1 MIGIKRMAKWAISP
15 ALLEFEGDFGPL
27 GEIHPGPSLFR
38 KPAGWRFR
46 KNRRLALPPRTQYN
60 SAVPGVVAIVGRPNV
75 GKSAL
80 FNCIARKRI
89 AIVHDR
95 PGVTRDRLS
104 AEVEWHGHP
113 FTLVDTGGIGLLK
126 GERGGDDFAR
136 EIVTQVQVALDDVGV
151 ILFVVSV
158 QEGVVPMDLEVAGML
173 REAGRPV
180 FVMVNKVDTAAHER
194 GVGEFAELGFEHVFP
209 VSALHARGIDIPIG
223 QAVSRLPQHLVRP
236 EEQADGES
244 PLNIA
249 IVGRPNVGKSS
260 IINALTRSQRVI
272 VTEISGTTRDAID
285 VPFDV
290 VTDGV
295 RQSYNLIDTAGI
307 RKRRRIKDA
316 VEFFSVNRADK
327 AIERCDLAVLVI
339 DAAEGVTEQD
349 KKICD
354 RITDAGCACVIVVN
368 KWDLFQAG
376 LEKARKREAKKTA
389 AQGGRKLSRKKR
401 EELMYEEFGKWVKS
415 NLFFIDYAPV
425 IFTSA
430 IEGFQLDRLLEAIRY
445 VSSQLQ
451 KTTPTSLLNRSLQAA
466 LERSPAPSSKGHR
479 LKLFYATQVNS
490 KPPTF
495 LLFVNRKELLSDNYT
510 RYLIGVLR
518 KSFGFEGCHIR
529 LVAKPRPKSIEP
541 IRRKTTVKSRTSKK
555 VTKRE
560 IQKIRDETKRKKD
573 AKKKAIRKGAKP
585 PGAKRAKKRPAKKDR
600 PRKSV

>member
-1 MIGIKRMAKWAISP
+1 MAKWAISP
-15 ALLEFEGDFGPL
+15 ALLELEGDFGPL

-316 VEFFSVNRADK
+316 VEFFSVNSADK
-327 AIERCDLAVLVI
+327 AIERCDLAVLVM

-354 RITDAGCACVIVVN
+354 RITEAGCACVIVVN

-376 LEKARKREAKKTA
+376 LEKAQKREAKKTV
-389 AQGGRKLSRKKR
+389 AQGGRKLSRKKQ
-401 EELMYEEFGKWVKS
+401 EELMYEEFSKWVKS
-415 NLFFIDYAPV
+415 NLFFLDYAPV

-466 LERSPAPSSKGHR
+466 LERSPAPSTKGHR
-479 LKLFYATQVNS
+479 LKLFYATQVSS

-585 PGAKRAKKRPAKKDR
+585 LGAKRAKKRSAKKDR
-600 PRKSV
+600 PRKPV

>member
-1 MIGIKRMAKWAISP
+1 M
-15 ALLEFEGDFGPL
+15 
-27 GEIHPGPSLFR
+27 
-38 KPAGWRFR
+38 
-46 KNRRLALPPRTQYN
+46 PR
-60 SAVPGVVAIVGRPNV
+60 VVAIVGRPNV

-80 FNCIARKRI
+80 FNSIARRRV

-104 AEVEWHGHP
+104 AEVEWLGHA

-136 EIVTQVQVALDDVGV
+136 EIVTQVEVALEDVDV
-151 ILFVVSV
+151 ILLVVSV
-158 QEGVVPMDLEVAGML
+158 QEGVVPMDLEVAAML
-173 REAGRPV
+173 REAGKPV
-180 FVMVNKVDTAAHER
+180 FVMVNKVDTVAHEP
-194 GVGEFAELGFEHVFP
+194 GVDEFAELGFERLFP
-209 VSALHARGIDIPIG
+209 VSALHARGIDLPLG
-223 QAVSRLPQHLVRP
+223 QAVGLLPERLAKP
-236 EEQADGES
+236 EEPADAEP

-285 VPFDV
+285 VPFEV
-290 VTDGV
+290 ETDGV
-295 RQSYNLIDTAGI
+295 RQRYNLIDTAGI
-307 RKRRRIKDA
+307 RKRRRIRDE
-316 VEFFSVNRADK
+316 VEFFSVNRSDK
-327 AIERCDLAVLVI
+327 AIERCDLALLVM

-368 KWDLFQAG
+368 KWDLFRPG
-376 LEKARKREAKKTA
+376 LEKARKQEAKKSA
-389 AQGGRKLSRKKR
+389 PHGGPKLSRKKQ
-401 EELMYEEFGKWVKS
+401 EALMYDEFGKWVKT

-430 IEGFQLDRLLEAIRY
+430 LEGFQLDRLLEAIRY
-445 VSSQLQ
+445 VTSQLQ
-451 KTTPTSLLNRSLQAA
+451 KTTPTSLLNRTLQSA
-466 LERSPAPSSKGHR
+466 LERNPAPSSKGHR
-479 LKLFYATQVNS
+479 LKLYYATQVHS
-490 KPPTF
+490 RPPTF
-495 LLFVNRKELLSDNYT
+495 LLFVNRKELMSDTYT

-518 KSFGFEGCHIR
+518 KAFGFEGCHIR

-541 IRRKTTVKSRTSKK
+541 VRRKTTKKSATSKK

-560 IQKIRDETKRKKD
+560 LQKIRDETKRKKA
-573 AKKKAIRKGAKP
+573 AKKKAIRNGAKP

-600 PRKSV
+600 SRTPA

>member
-1 MIGIKRMAKWAISP
+1 MAKWAISP
-15 ALLEFEGDFGPL
+15 ALLEFECDIGPL
-27 GEIHPGPSLFR
+27 GEIHPGSSLFR

-60 SAVPGVVAIVGRPNV
+60 SAVPGVVAIVGRRNV

-104 AEVEWHGHP
+104 AEVEWQGHP
-113 FTLVDTGGIGLLK
+113 VTLVDTGGIGLLK

-223 QAVSRLPQHLVRP
+223 QAVSRLPQQLVRP
-236 EEQADGES
+236 EEQDVGEP

-290 VTDGV
+290 VTDGM

-316 VEFFSVNRADK
+316 VEFFSVNSADK
-327 AIERCDLAVLVI
+327 AIERCDLAVLVM

-349 KKICD
+349 KKIGD
-354 RITDAGCACVIVVN
+354 RITEAGCACVIVVN

-376 LEKARKREAKKTA
+376 LEKAQKREAKKTV
-389 AQGGRKLSRKKR
+389 AQGGRKLSRKKQ
-401 EELMYEEFGKWVKS
+401 EELMYKEFGKWVKS

-430 IEGFQLDRLLEAIRY
+430 VENFQLDRLLEAIRY

-466 LERSPAPSSKGHR
+466 LERNSAPSSKGHR
-479 LKLFYATQVNS
+479 LKLFYATQVKS
-490 KPPTF
+490 RPPTF
-495 LLFVNRKELLSDNYT
+495 LLFVNRKELMSDNYS

-529 LVAKPRPKSIEP
+529 LVVKPRPKSIEP
-541 IRRKTTVKSRTSKK
+541 IRRTVTKKSKTSKK

-560 IQKIRDETKRKKD
+560 IQKLRDKTKRKKE
-573 AKKKAIRKGAKP
+573 AKKKAARKGIGRTKKSPAK
-585 PGAKRAKKRPAKKDR
+585 KAKKR
-600 PRKSV
+600 

>member
-1 MIGIKRMAKWAISP
+1 M
-15 ALLEFEGDFGPL
+15 
-27 GEIHPGPSLFR
+27 
-38 KPAGWRFR
+38 
-46 KNRRLALPPRTQYN
+46 
-60 SAVPGVVAIVGRPNV
+60 PGVVAIVGRPNV

-104 AEVEWHGHP
+104 AEVEWLGHP

-136 EIVTQVQVALDDVGV
+136 EIITQVQVALDDVDV

-180 FVMVNKVDTAAHER
+180 FVMVNKVDTAAHEQ
-194 GVGEFAELGFEHVFP
+194 GVDEFAELGFEHIFP
-209 VSALHARGIDIPIG
+209 VSALHLRGIDIPIG
-223 QAVSRLPQHLVRP
+223 QAVSRLPEHLDKP
-236 EEQADGES
+236 EEQAATEP

-285 VPFDV
+285 VPFEV

-295 RQSYNLIDTAGI
+295 RQRYNLIDTAGI

-327 AIERCDLAVLVI
+327 AIERCDLAVLVM

-354 RITDAGCACVIVVN
+354 RITEAGCACVIVVN

-376 LEKARKREAKKTA
+376 LEKARKREAKKTV
-389 AQGGRKLSRKKR
+389 AQGGRKLSRKKQ

-466 LERSPAPSSKGHR
+466 LERNPAPSSRGHR
-479 LKLFYATQVNS
+479 LKLFYATQVNA

-495 LLFVNRKELLSDNYT
+495 LLFVNRKELMSDNYS

-529 LVAKPRPKSIEP
+529 LVVKPRPKSIEP
-541 IRRKTTVKSRTSKK
+541 IRRTVTKKGKTSKK

-560 IQKIRDETKRKKD
+560 IQKLRDETKRKKD
-573 AKKKAIRKGAKP
+573 AKKKAARKGI
-585 PGAKRAKKRPAKKDR
+585 GRTKKRPAKKR
-600 PRKSV
+600 PTKKSRIR

>member
-1 MIGIKRMAKWAISP
+1 MAKWAISP
-15 ALLEFEGDFGPL
+15 ALLELEGDFGPL
-27 GEIHPGPSLFR
+27 GEIHLEPKLFR

-104 AEVEWHGHP
+104 AEVEWQGHP

-223 QAVSRLPQHLVRP
+223 QAVSRLPQQLVRP
-236 EEQADGES
+236 EDQDDGEP

-290 VTDGV
+290 VTDGM

-316 VEFFSVNRADK
+316 VEFFSVNSADK
-327 AIERCDLAVLVI
+327 AIERCDLAVLVM

-354 RITDAGCACVIVVN
+354 RITEAGCACVIVVN

-376 LEKARKREAKKTA
+376 LEKAQKREAKKTV
-389 AQGGRKLSRKKR
+389 AQGGRKLSRKKQ
-401 EELMYEEFGKWVKS
+401 EELMYKEFGKWVKS

-430 IEGFQLDRLLEAIRY
+430 VENFQLDRLLEAIRY

-466 LERSPAPSSKGHR
+466 LERNSAPSSKGHR
-479 LKLFYATQVNS
+479 LKLFYATQVKS
-490 KPPTF
+490 RPPTF
-495 LLFVNRKELLSDNYT
+495 LLFVNRKELMSDNYS

-529 LVAKPRPKSIEP
+529 LVVKPRPKSIEP
-541 IRRKTTVKSRTSKK
+541 IRRTVTKKSKTSKK

-560 IQKIRDETKRKKD
+560 IQKLRDKTKRKKD
-573 AKKKAIRKGAKP
+573 AKKKAARKGIE
-585 PGAKRAKKRPAKKDR
+585 RTKKRPAKKAKKR
-600 PRKSV
+600 

>member
-1 MIGIKRMAKWAISP
+1 MP
-15 ALLEFEGDFGPL
+15 F
-27 GEIHPGPSLFR
+27 
-38 KPAGWRFR
+38 
-46 KNRRLALPPRTQYN
+46 
-60 SAVPGVVAIVGRPNV
+60 
-75 GKSAL
+75 
-80 FNCIARKRI
+80 
-89 AIVHDR
+89 
-95 PGVTRDRLS
+95 
-104 AEVEWHGHP
+104 EVE
-113 FTLVDTGGIGLLK
+113 
-126 GERGGDDFAR
+126 
-136 EIVTQVQVALDDVGV
+136 
-151 ILFVVSV
+151 
-158 QEGVVPMDLEVAGML
+158 
-173 REAGRPV
+173 
-180 FVMVNKVDTAAHER
+180 
-194 GVGEFAELGFEHVFP
+194 
-209 VSALHARGIDIPIG
+209 
-223 QAVSRLPQHLVRP
+223 
-236 EEQADGES
+236 
-244 PLNIA
+244 
-249 IVGRPNVGKSS
+249 
-260 IINALTRSQRVI
+260 
-272 VTEISGTTRDAID
+272 
-285 VPFDV
+285 
-290 VTDGV
+290 TDGV
-295 RQSYNLIDTAGI
+295 RQRYNLIDTAGI

-327 AIERCDLAVLVI
+327 AIERCDLAVLVL

>member
-1 MIGIKRMAKWAISP
+1 MAKWAISP
-15 ALLEFEGDFGPL
+15 ALLELEGDFGPL
-27 GEIHPGPSLFR
+27 GEIHLEPKLFR

-104 AEVEWHGHP
+104 AEVEWQGHP

-209 VSALHARGIDIPIG
+209 VSALHARGIDSPIG
-223 QAVSRLPQHLVRP
+223 QAVSRLPQQLVRP
-236 EEQADGES
+236 EDQDDGEP

-290 VTDGV
+290 VTDGM

-316 VEFFSVNRADK
+316 VEFFSVNSADK
-327 AIERCDLAVLVI
+327 AIERCDLAVLVM

-354 RITDAGCACVIVVN
+354 RITEAGCACVIVVN

-376 LEKARKREAKKTA
+376 LEKAQKREAKKTV
-389 AQGGRKLSRKKR
+389 AQGGRKLSRKKQ
-401 EELMYEEFGKWVKS
+401 EELMYKEFGKWVKS

-430 IEGFQLDRLLEAIRY
+430 VENFQLDRLLEAIRY

-466 LERSPAPSSKGHR
+466 LERNSAPSSKGHR
-479 LKLFYATQVNS
+479 LKLFYATQVKS
-490 KPPTF
+490 RPPTF
-495 LLFVNRKELLSDNYT
+495 LLFVNRKELMSDNYS

-529 LVAKPRPKSIEP
+529 LVVKPRPKSIEP
-541 IRRKTTVKSRTSKK
+541 IRRTVTKKSKTSKK

-560 IQKIRDETKRKKD
+560 IQKLRDKTKRKKD
-573 AKKKAIRKGAKP
+573 AKKKAARKGIE
-585 PGAKRAKKRPAKKDR
+585 RTKKRPAKKAKKR
-600 PRKSV
+600 

>member
-1 MIGIKRMAKWAISP
+1 M
-15 ALLEFEGDFGPL
+15 
-27 GEIHPGPSLFR
+27 
-38 KPAGWRFR
+38 
-46 KNRRLALPPRTQYN
+46 
-60 SAVPGVVAIVGRPNV
+60 PGVVAIVGRPNV

-80 FNCIARKRI
+80 FNCIARRRV

-104 AEVEWHGHP
+104 AEVEWLGHA

-136 EIVTQVQVALDDVGV
+136 EIVTQVEVALEDVDV

-158 QEGVVPMDLEVAGML
+158 QEGVVPMDLEVAAML
-173 REAGRPV
+173 REAGKPV
-180 FVMVNKVDTAAHER
+180 FVMVNKVDTVAHEP
-194 GVGEFAELGFEHVFP
+194 GIDEFAELGFERLFP
-209 VSALHARGIDIPIG
+209 VSALHARGIDLPLG
-223 QAVSRLPQHLVRP
+223 QAVGLLPERLAKP
-236 EEQADGES
+236 EEPADAER

-260 IINALTRSQRVI
+260 IINGLTRSQRVI

-285 VPFDV
+285 VPFEV
-290 VTDGV
+290 ETDGV
-295 RQSYNLIDTAGI
+295 RQRYNLIDTAGI
-307 RKRRRIKDA
+307 RKRRRIRDE
-316 VEFFSVNRADK
+316 VEFFSVNRSDK
-327 AIERCDLAVLVI
+327 AIERCDLAVLVM

-368 KWDLFQAG
+368 KWDLFRAG
-376 LEKARKREAKKTA
+376 LEKARKQEAKKSATHC
-389 AQGGRKLSRKKR
+389 GPKLSRKKQ
-401 EELMYEEFGKWVKS
+401 EALMYDEFGKWVKV

-430 IEGFQLDRLLEAIRY
+430 LEGFQLDRLLEAIRY
-445 VSSQLQ
+445 VTSQLQ
-451 KTTPTSLLNRSLQAA
+451 KTTPTSLLNRTLQSA
-466 LERSPAPSSKGHR
+466 LERNPAPSSKGHR
-479 LKLFYATQVNS
+479 LKLYYATQVHS

-495 LLFVNRKELLSDNYT
+495 LLFVNRKELMSDTYT

-518 KSFGFEGCHIR
+518 KAFGFEGCHIR

-541 IRRKTTVKSRTSKK
+541 VRRKTTKKSATSKK

-560 IQKIRDETKRKKD
+560 LQKIRDETKRKKA
-573 AKKKAIRKGAKP
+573 AKKKAIRNGAKP
-585 PGAKRAKKRPAKKDR
+585 PGAKRPKKRPAKKYR
-600 PRKSV
+600 SRTPA

>member
-1 MIGIKRMAKWAISP
+1 M
-15 ALLEFEGDFGPL
+15 
-27 GEIHPGPSLFR
+27 
-38 KPAGWRFR
+38 
-46 KNRRLALPPRTQYN
+46 
-60 SAVPGVVAIVGRPNV
+60 PGVVAIVGRPNV

-104 AEVEWHGHP
+104 AEVEWLGHP

-126 GERGGDDFAR
+126 GERGGDNFAR
-136 EIVTQVQVALDDVGV
+136 EIVTQVQVALDDVDV

-180 FVMVNKVDTAAHER
+180 FVMVNKVDIAAHEQ
-194 GVGEFAELGFEHVFP
+194 GIDEFAELGFEHIFP
-209 VSALHARGIDIPIG
+209 VSALHARGIDIPVG
-223 QAVSRLPQHLVRP
+223 QAVGRLPERLVKP
-236 EEQADGES
+236 EDQAADEP

-260 IINALTRSQRVI
+260 IINALTRSKRVI

-285 VPFDV
+285 VPFEV

-316 VEFFSVNRADK
+316 VEFFSVNRSDE
-327 AIERCDLAVLVI
+327 AIERCDLAVLVL

-354 RITDAGCACVIVVN
+354 RITEAGCACVIVVN

-376 LEKARKREAKKTA
+376 LEKARKREAGKTV
-389 AQGGRKLSRKKR
+389 AQGGRKISRKKQ
-401 EELMYEEFGKWVKS
+401 EELMYEQFGKWVKS

-430 IEGFQLDRLLEAIRY
+430 IEGYQLDRLLEAIRY
-445 VSSQLQ
+445 VSSQLR
-451 KTTPTSLLNRSLQAA
+451 KTTPTSLLNRTLQAA
-466 LERSPAPSSKGHR
+466 LERNPAPRSRGHR
-479 LKLFYATQVNS
+479 LKLFYATQVQS

-495 LLFVNRKELLSDNYT
+495 LLFVNRKELMSDNYS

-529 LVAKPRPKSIEP
+529 LVAKPRPKSIKP
-541 IRRKTTVKSRTSKK
+541 IRRKSTVKSRTSKK

-560 IQKIRDETKRKKD
+560 IQRLRDETKRKKD
-573 AKKKAIRKGAKP
+573 AKKKAIRKGARP
-585 PGAKRAKKRPAKKDR
+585 AGAKRAKKRPTKKDR

>member
-1 MIGIKRMAKWAISP
+1 M
-15 ALLEFEGDFGPL
+15 
-27 GEIHPGPSLFR
+27 
-38 KPAGWRFR
+38 
-46 KNRRLALPPRTQYN
+46 
-60 SAVPGVVAIVGRPNV
+60 PGVVAIVGRPNV

-80 FNCIARKRI
+80 FNCIARKRV

-104 AEVEWHGHP
+104 AEVEWLGHA

-136 EIVTQVQVALDDVGV
+136 EIVTQVEVALEDVDV
-151 ILFVVSV
+151 ILLVVSV
-158 QEGVVPMDLEVAGML
+158 QEGVVPMDLEVAAML
-173 REAGRPV
+173 REAGKPV
-180 FVMVNKVDTAAHER
+180 FVMVNKVDTVAHEP
-194 GVGEFAELGFEHVFP
+194 GVDEFAELGFERLFP
-209 VSALHARGIDIPIG
+209 VSALHARGIDLPLG
-223 QAVSRLPQHLVRP
+223 QAVGLLPERLAKP
-236 EEQADGES
+236 EEPDDAEPQ
-244 PLNIA
+244 LNIA

-285 VPFDV
+285 VPFEV
-290 VTDGV
+290 ETDGV
-295 RQSYNLIDTAGI
+295 RQRYNLIDTAGI

-316 VEFFSVNRADK
+316 VEFFSVNRSDK
-327 AIERCDLAVLVI
+327 AIERCDLAVLVM

-368 KWDLFQAG
+368 KWDLFRAG
-376 LEKARKREAKKTA
+376 LEKARKQEAKKSATH
-389 AQGGRKLSRKKR
+389 GGPKLSRKKQ
-401 EELMYEEFGKWVKS
+401 EALMYDEFGKWVKA

-445 VSSQLQ
+445 VTSQLQ
-451 KTTPTSLLNRSLQAA
+451 KTTPTSLLNRTLQSA
-466 LERSPAPSSKGHR
+466 LERNPAPSSKGHR
-479 LKLFYATQVNS
+479 LKLYYATQVHS
-490 KPPTF
+490 RPPTF
-495 LLFVNRKELLSDNYT
+495 LLFVNRKELMSDTYT

-518 KSFGFEGCHIR
+518 KAFGFEGCHIR

-541 IRRKTTVKSRTSKK
+541 VRRKTTKKSATSKK

-560 IQKIRDETKRKKD
+560 LQKIRDETKRKKA

-585 PGAKRAKKRPAKKDR
+585 PGTKRAKKRPAKKDR
-600 PRKSV
+600 PRKPA